1 MTVSPETHGSL
12 GLRNSKYFATS
23 FASKPAGQ
31 RQLVKWTV
39 ESFVMSER
47 RACGLIRIQRSS
59 FRYQSQAKDQTALRL
74 RLKEVAGVRIRF
86 GYRRLTVL
94 LRREGWKVNAKRIY
108 RLYRQEGLGV
118 RTQRRKKT
126 ASRARVM
133 GPPAAGPN
141 QRWSMDFMSDRLVD
155 GRAFRILT
163 AVDQYSRE
171 CLLLEADT
179 SMSGTKVVSCLHC
192 LSQQRALP
200 NRITVDNGSEFYS
213 KAMDAWAYGNG
224 VQLEF
229 IQPGKPAENG
239 YVESFNGRLRDEC
252 LNTELFFSLADARQ
266 KLKRWR
272 QDYNQSRPHSALGD
286 LTPEEFSRLSEST
299 ESSVFHRPLK
309 ERLKADCG
317 TCQGFPDGAPDN
329 SPPLTEPALCLE

>member
-1 MTVSPETHGSL
+1 ME
-12 GLRNSKYFATS
+12 
-23 FASKPAGQ
+23 
-31 RQLVKWTV
+31 
-39 ESFVMSER
+39 
-47 RACGLIRIQRSS
+47 IQRSS
-59 FRYQSQAKDQTALRL
+59 FRYQSRAEDQTALRL
-74 RLKEVAGVRIRF
+74 RLKELAAVRIRF

-108 RLYRQEGLGV
+108 RLYREEGLAV
-118 RTQRRKKT
+118 RTRKRKKA
-126 ASRARVM
+126 ASRARVI
-133 GPPAAGPN
+133 GPPADGPN

-155 GRAFRILT
+155 GSAFRILT

-179 SMSGTKVVSCLHC
+179 SMSGKKVVNCLQH
-192 LSQQRALP
+192 LSQQRPLP
-200 NRITVDNGSEFYS
+200 RGITVDNGSEFYS

-266 KLKRWR
+266 KLGRWR

-286 LTPEEFSRLSEST
+286 LTPEEFYRLRERA
-299 ESSVFHRPLK
+299 EQAVFSRPLK
-309 ERLKADCG
+309 ERLKAGCG

-329 SPPLTEPALCLE
+329 DAPLTEPAACLE